1 MSTVAPGRGPLLA
14 GAVLSLGFL
23 LVALFGPLIYPVDPN
38 AQNLLATLA
47 PPGADYPLGADQLGR
62 DVLARVLHA
71 ARYSAGIAIAVI
83 ALSLATGTALAGLAM
98 WFGGMPS
105 TILAL
110 FSDSVYA
117 LPGLLVVI
125 LVAGVLGGGAPVII
139 FLLWFVKWP
148 EYFRLCLATGQQ
160 ILLSDHIVA
169 SRLAGA
175 SGRRIFQLQIL
186 PIMLPYL
193 LSLGALS
200 VGQIVLSIAT
210 LGFLGVGIA
219 PPQAEWGMMIND
231 LRVFWHI
238 APAQLAAPTV
248 AILWVVLALLI
259 LSQSLPKPEVGSLE
273 PQS

>member
-1 MSTVAPGRGPLLA
+1 VSVAASRRRPFLIGA
-14 GAVLSLGFL
+14 GLTLGFL
-23 LVALFGPLIYPVDPN
+23 LTAFAGPMIYSVDPN
-38 AQNLLATLA
+38 AQNLLVTLA
-47 PPGADYPLGADQLGR
+47 PPGEDHPFGADQLGR
-62 DVLARVLHA
+62 DVFARVLHGA
-71 ARYSAGIAIAVI
+71 HYSAGIAVAVI
-83 ALSLATGTALAGLAM
+83 ALSLATGTVLAGLAM
-98 WFGGMPS
+98 WFGGMLS
-105 TILAL
+105 TVLAL

-160 ILLSDHIVA
+160 IMASDHVVA

-231 LRVFWHI
+231 LRIYWHI
-238 APAQLAAPTV
+238 APVQLATPAV

-259 LSQSLPKPEVGSLE
+259 LSQSLPKPEVRTLE
-273 PQS
+273 PHA

>member
-1 MSTVAPGRGPLLA
+1 MTAVANRRRPRLVGA
-14 GAVLSLGFL
+14 GLSLVFL
-23 LVALFGPLIYPVDPN
+23 VTALFGPLLYPVDPN

-47 PPGADYPLGADQLGR
+47 PPGPDHPLGADQLGR
-62 DVLARVLHA
+62 DVLARVLHG
-71 ARYSAGIAIAVI
+71 ARYSAGIAVAVI
-83 ALSLATGTALAGLAM
+83 ALSLATGAALAGLSM
-98 WFGGMPS
+98 WFGGVLS
-105 TILAL
+105 TVMSL

-125 LVAGVLGGGAPVII
+125 LFAGVLGGGAPII
-139 FLLWFVKWP
+139 IVLLWFVKWP
-148 EYFRLCLATGQQ
+148 EYFRLSHATGRQ
-160 ILLSDHIVA
+160 IMMSDHVVA

-175 SGRRIFQLQIL
+175 SGKSIFQLQVL

-231 LRVFWHI
+231 LRVYWHI
-238 APAQLAAPTV
+238 APVQLAAPAV
-248 AILWVVLALLI
+248 AVLWVVLALLI
-259 LSQSLPKPEVGSLE
+259 LSQSLPKPELGSLE
-273 PQS
+273 THA